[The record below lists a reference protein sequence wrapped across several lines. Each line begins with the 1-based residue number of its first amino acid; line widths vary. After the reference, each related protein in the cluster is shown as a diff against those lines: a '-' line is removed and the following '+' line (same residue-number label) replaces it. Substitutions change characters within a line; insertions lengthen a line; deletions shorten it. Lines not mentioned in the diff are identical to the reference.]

1 MSTYW
6 SRRQAQL
13 AAALEKD
20 EGNLQK
26 RLTAYYSAEYSALD
40 KEIAAYYQKYSVD
53 NVIEYR
59 RLLETLPDDDRR
71 LLLERMDD
79 FAEKYPQ
86 YKSLMPVR
94 ESIYK
99 LDRLEGLQYS
109 VRLHQLHIGAITNEE
124 VTAHL
129 KRQAL
134 RGANAATEAM
144 GFGKNFYS
152 ERSDIV
158 NKFVGTA
165 WSNGKDFSA
174 RIWEN
179 TDKLADYLNTD
190 IAQGFARG
198 ESYEKLTQHLQQ
210 RFENVSQRDAYRLI
224 YTEGTYVM
232 NEAAIAAFEEDF
244 DYYKLSPVRD
254 GKACSVCVDVARSTF
269 EIKRRQ
275 PGINFPPMH
284 PYCRCGFEIVVNDW
298 DTWIDSYVEKHQN
311 DTARIEEV
319 NRRFAEKL
327 LNRFADRGTIEAENS
342 GRRVTDAAIAAL
354 QQIELQILD
363 AAQNAALLQAQKE
376 LLRRV
381 QALPDETEMAAYY
394 DMDMRFIRYVSGAR
408 GRSRVQPLT
417 MYRDYITMHNHP
429 SGGTVGLEDVGIF
442 VHDPHLRVLVI
453 VGHNGSQYMIEKTT
467 DFAGDKFLD
476 DYLNYALSL
485 PESLKISEKIELCD
499 KFLSQGEE
507 KYGYRY
513 IKKNA

>member
-20 EGNLQK
+20 EAKLKK

-40 KEIAAYYQKYSVD
+40 KEIAAYYQKYGVN

-59 RLLETLPDDDRR
+59 RLLETLPDADKR
-71 LLLERMDD
+71 LLIERMDD

-86 YKSLMPVR
+86 YKSLLPVR

-109 VRLHQLHIGAITNEE
+109 VRLHQLNIGAITNEE
-124 VTAHL
+124 VAAHL

-158 NKFVGTA
+158 NKFVGTE
-165 WSNGKDFSA
+165 WSNGKDFST

-179 TDKLADYLNTD
+179 TDKLAGYLNTD

-232 NEAAIAAFEEDF
+232 NEASIAAFEEDF

-254 GKACSVCVDVARSTF
+254 GKTCSVCVDVSRSTF
-269 EIKRRQ
+269 EIKNRQ
-275 PGINFPPMH
+275 PGVNFPPMH
-284 PYCRCGFEIVVNDW
+284 PYCRCRFEIVV
-298 DTWIDSYVEKHQN
+298 IDRKKWLDDYVEKHQN
-311 DTARIEEV
+311 DTARMEEI

-327 LNRFADRGTIEAENS
+327 LNQFADHGTIETQKK
-342 GRRVTDAAIAAL
+342 RYRVTDAAIAAL
-354 QQIELQILD
+354 QRIEVQILD
-363 AAQNAALLQAQKE
+363 AAQSEALLQAQKE
-376 LLRRV
+376 LLQRV

-394 DMDMRFIRYVSGAR
+394 DTDMGFIRYVSGSS
-408 GRSRVQPLT
+408 GRSRVAPLT

-429 SGGTVGLEDVGIF
+429 SGGTMGLDDVSIF
-442 VHDPHLRVLVI
+442 VRDPHLRVLVI
-453 VGHNGSQYMIEKTT
+453 VGNNGSQYLIEKTKNFNSSI
-467 DFAGDKFLD
+467 FADYYDLHVRVAKMEIPIAEKLEICAQFLK
-476 DYLNYALSL
+476 
-485 PESLKISEKIELCD
+485 EGEK
-499 KFLSQGEE
+499 
-507 KYGYRY
+507 KYGYIYRE
-513 IKKNA
+513 IVR

>member
-13 AAALEKD
+13 AAAIEKD
-20 EGNLQK
+20 EAKLKK

-40 KEIAAYYQKYSVD
+40 KEIAAYYQKYGVD

-59 RLLETLPDDDRR
+59 RLLETLPDADKR
-71 LLLERMDD
+71 LLIERMDD

-86 YKSLMPVR
+86 YKSLLPVR

-109 VRLHQLHIGAITNEE
+109 VRLHQLNISAITNEE
-124 VTAHL
+124 VAAHL

-158 NKFVGTA
+158 HKFVGTE
-165 WSNGKDFSA
+165 WSNGKDFST

-179 TDKLADYLNTD
+179 TDKLASYLNTD

-232 NEAAIAAFEEDF
+232 NEASIAAFEEDF

-254 GKACSVCVDVARSTF
+254 GKTCSVCVDVSRSTF
-269 EIKRRQ
+269 EIKNRQ
-275 PGINFPPMH
+275 PGVNFPPMH
-284 PYCRCGFEIVVNDW
+284 PYCRCRFEIVV
-298 DTWIDSYVEKHQN
+298 IDRKKWLDDYVEKHQN
-311 DTARIEEV
+311 DTARMEEV

-327 LNRFADRGTIEAENS
+327 LNRFVDGRNADNIKGNILKSGTEVGIITLPGYENAVLPKEKFTEYALNPAKDPNKATAFREALGYTASNYQDLI
-342 GRRVTDAAIAAL
+342 DAIY
-354 QQIELQILD
+354 
-363 AAQNAALLQAQKE
+363 AQ
-376 LLRRV
+376 
-381 QALPDETEMAAYY
+381 LPKCKAVAK
-394 DMDMRFIRYVSGAR
+394 G
-408 GRSRVQPLT
+408 
-417 MYRDYITMHNHP
+417 
-429 SGGTVGLEDVGIF
+429 DVGFGQRYEVRMRLKGPNGKTANIITAWIQ
-442 VHDPHLRVLVI
+442 DKQNGELRLTSVYV
-453 VGHNGSQYMIEKTT
+453 
-467 DFAGDKFLD
+467 DK
-476 DYLNYALSL
+476 
-485 PESLKISEKIELCD
+485 
-499 KFLSQGEE
+499 
-507 KYGYRY
+507 R
-513 IKKNA
+513 

>member
-20 EGNLQK
+20 ETKLKK

-40 KEIAAYYQKYSVD
+40 KELAAYYQKYGVD

-59 RLLETLPDDDRR
+59 RLLETLPDADKR
-71 LLLERMDD
+71 LLIERMDD

-109 VRLHQLHIGAITNEE
+109 VRLHQLNIGAITNEE

-158 NKFVGTA
+158 HKFVGTEWA
-165 WSNGKDFSA
+165 NGKDFST

-179 TDKLADYLNTD
+179 TDKLAGYLNTD

-198 ESYEKLTQHLQQ
+198 ESYEKLTQRLQQ

-232 NEAAIAAFEEDF
+232 NEASIAAFEEDF

-254 GKACSVCVDVARSTF
+254 GKTCSVCVDVSRSTF
-269 EIKRRQ
+269 EIKNRQ
-275 PGINFPPMH
+275 PGVNFPPMH
-284 PYCRCGFEIVVNDW
+284 PYCRCRFEIVV
-298 DTWIDSYVEKHQN
+298 IDRKKWLDDYVEKHQN

-327 LNRFADRGTIEAENS
+327 LNRFVNHDTIEKAEN
-342 GRRVTDAAIAAL
+342 GVTDAAIAAL
-354 QQIELQILD
+354 QPMDISFLN
-363 AAQNAALLQAQKE
+363 AAQNTALLQAQKE
-376 LLRRV
+376 LLQRV
-381 QALPDETEMAAYY
+381 TELPAKTEMAAYY
-394 DMDMRFIRYVSGAR
+394 DTDMGFIRYVNGTPGA
-408 GRSRVQPLT
+408 SRVTSLT
-417 MYRDYITMHNHP
+417 LYRNYITMHNHP
-429 SGGTVGLEDVGIF
+429 SGGAFSPDDIQRFVEDKNMRMLVVVGN
-442 VHDPHLRVLVI
+442 
-453 VGHNGSQYMIEKTT
+453 NGSQYALVKTEKFNGNRLLQ
-467 DFAGDKFLD
+467 DYV
-476 DYLNYALSL
+476 DYLKELKAKKLPLSD
-485 PESLKISEKIELCD
+485 SLKMADDFLIKNGEFYGIEYKRFTGD
-499 KFLSQGEE
+499 
-507 KYGYRY
+507 
-513 IKKNA
+513 